1 VFGLSWYKR
10 AEIPI
15 AITIICALI
24 QIIPYFFTLGPD
36 VESFMDNAVNWEMVV
51 ATGALFV
58 GAISIILVHAPR
70 VVKMRQYWEYSL
82 ILLILM
88 FVMMI
93 VGLPIWEWGLG
104 MNNDIFN
111 FLTNNVLTPLDSS
124 LYAMLAFFI
133 ASAAYRAFKARS
145 LEAALLLIAG
155 SILVFRNAP
164 LGTFLVP
171 QVASLGDWLF
181 NVPNMAVQRS
191 IIIGAA
197 LGAIVLGIRTLT
209 GYERGYLRGGT

>member
-1 VFGLSWYKR
+1 LSWYKR

-36 VESFMDNAVNWEMVV
+36 VENFMDNAVNWEMVV

-93 VGLPIWEWGLG
+93 VGLPIREWGLG

-171 QVASLGDWLF
+171 QVSSLGDWLF